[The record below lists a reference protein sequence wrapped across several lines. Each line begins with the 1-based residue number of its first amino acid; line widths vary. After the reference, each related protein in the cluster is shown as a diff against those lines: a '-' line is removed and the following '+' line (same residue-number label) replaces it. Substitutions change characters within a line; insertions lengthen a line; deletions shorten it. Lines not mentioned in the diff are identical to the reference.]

1 MERLKQH
8 TIIGY
13 ELLRSIPVLSHIA
26 EYVLYHHERWDGNGY
41 PDGLKGAEIPLLSRI
56 IFIADAYDAMI
67 NDRPYKS
74 AMCENDAIEELK
86 KGAGS
91 QFDPEM
97 FVLYLNEL
105 QSEGD
110 RRKV

>member
-1 MERLKQH
+1 
-8 TIIGY
+8 
-13 ELLRSIPVLSHIA
+13 VLSHIA

-91 QFDPEM
+91 QFDPELV
-97 FVLYLNEL
+97 VLYLNEL